1 MEENN
6 NTPKRGVG
14 RPRLELTMP
23 TEWEKIII
31 DAGKEGKHVTD
42 FLITLGISWDGHHSL
57 IKRSKKYSEAV
68 QQYER
73 LCEQWWYEKA
83 RISMEESEGAGFN
96 SKLWSLI
103 MRNKFGSRWSDSSR
117 VDVTTN
123 GDKISQNNI
132 QIEIIKPNQNDQ
144 D

>member
-1 MEENN
+1 
-6 NTPKRGVG
+6 
-14 RPRLELTMP
+14 
-23 TEWEKIII
+23 
-31 DAGKEGKHVTD
+31 
-42 FLITLGISWDGHHSL
+42 
-57 IKRSKKYSEAV
+57 
-68 QQYER
+68 
-73 LCEQWWYEKA
+73 
-83 RISMEESEGAGFN
+83 MEESEGAGFN

>member
-14 RPRLELTMP
+14 RPRLEVTMP

-31 DAGKEGKHVTD
+31 DAGKEGKHITD